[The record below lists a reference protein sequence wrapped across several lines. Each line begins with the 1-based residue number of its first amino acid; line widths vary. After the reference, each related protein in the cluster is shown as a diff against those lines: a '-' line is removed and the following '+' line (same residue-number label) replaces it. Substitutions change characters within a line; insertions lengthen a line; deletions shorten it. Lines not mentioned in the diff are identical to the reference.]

1 MKEYSFQSRTQRY
14 KLPNGITVLAL
25 ENRANPTVSLS
36 GLLMAGDYFSP
47 ANQHGIAGLTAGM
60 LNKGTASRTKLEI
73 AEALESVG
81 ARLAISANTFTVSVS
96 AQSLSRDFGLVLST
110 LADELLQPS
119 FPADELTKLK
129 QRTTA
134 SIKHNQEETRVR
146 AIERLTQVIYPP
158 QNPFYQPTAEQ
169 LLNEIEEMSVDA
181 IGTFHRERYGPGSLL
196 LVVVGDIDAES
207 VHEQVANLLG
217 DWSGPAPGAIDLPF
231 TPLQA
236 TPTREFVPMKDKPNV
251 DIVIGH
257 ASGLRRSSPDYLAAN
272 IANRALGQSTLSSRL
287 GLKVRDE
294 MGLTYGINSAFM
306 ESGLGDGPF
315 LVSVTVA
322 PSNVELAIKASLEIV
337 DEFVAG
343 GIRDEELQDEQS
355 AWTGSFKIGLA
366 TNSGMAAQLA
376 SAELH
381 GLGVHHLDIFPELVT
396 AVTKS
401 EVNEAIRRYL
411 HPERATTVIA
421 GTLD

>member
-1 MKEYSFQSRTQRY
+1 
-14 KLPNGITVLAL
+14 
-25 ENRANPTVSLS
+25 
-36 GLLMAGDYFSP
+36 
-47 ANQHGIAGLTAGM
+47 
-60 LNKGTASRTKLEI
+60 
-73 AEALESVG
+73 
-81 ARLAISANTFTVSVS
+81 
-96 AQSLSRDFGLVLST
+96 
-110 LADELLQPS
+110 
-119 FPADELTKLK
+119 
-129 QRTTA
+129 
-134 SIKHNQEETRVR
+134 
-146 AIERLTQVIYPP
+146 
-158 QNPFYQPTAEQ
+158 
-169 LLNEIEEMSVDA
+169 
-181 IGTFHRERYGPGSLL
+181 
-196 LVVVGDIDAES
+196 
-207 VHEQVANLLG
+207 
-217 DWSGPAPGAIDLPF
+217 
-231 TPLQA
+231 
-236 TPTREFVPMKDKPNV
+236 MKDKPNV